1 MYILL
6 CSKSFK
12 LGFPRNWF
20 CSSLTINCIIITVEA
35 IQWLDWGNWTHCTRT
50 CGPGVKFRA
59 RSCSKPDLAG
69 TSGCL
74 GNSTEIKPC
83 LEAECPGVFFCKCLL
98 PCYFDQSTCYWL
110 PLPGLVTHSL
120 THSLGLIDVTLAD
133 DSAYSKTVFVL
144 ADVEVGG
151 WESIC
156 DGRATAWQWHSHTQS
171 LAADWTCLVI
181 VQMCNRTSLV
191 SSVRSSKSHPD
202 LLLTLQHPFFQIHTG
217 PQHWTFTFWTT
228 IAI

>member
-120 THSLGLIDVTLAD
+120 THSLGLIDWLWLMI
-133 DSAYSKTVFVL
+133 VL
-144 ADVEVGG
+144 
-151 WESIC
+151 
-156 DGRATAWQWHSHTQS
+156 TQ
-171 LAADWTCLVI
+171 
-181 VQMCNRTSLV
+181 
-191 SSVRSSKSHPD
+191 K
-202 LLLTLQHPFFQIHTG
+202 LLLCLLMLKLAVGKAFVMAERQLDNGILTLRVWWQIG
-217 PQHWTFTFWTT
+217 LV
-228 IAI
+228 